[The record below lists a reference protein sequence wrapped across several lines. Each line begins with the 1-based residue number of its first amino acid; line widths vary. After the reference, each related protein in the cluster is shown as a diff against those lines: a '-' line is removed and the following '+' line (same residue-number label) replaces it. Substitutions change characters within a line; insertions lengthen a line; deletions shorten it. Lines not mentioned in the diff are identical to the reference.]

1 MQNVIDKIQGMI
13 VKQSSPDMTESQRY
27 YITGLADAL
36 QVIEDYMNEKLTVGK
51 SYYVIMFKEP
61 NHHFPYIDY
70 MRCYKISE
78 KGKPSY
84 CFTRS
89 EYGKFPSPD
98 LVLYSKSGLARRVFD
113 TKESAELGKSCYW
126 S

>member
-1 MQNVIDKIQGMI
+1 MQDMVEKIKGMI
-13 VKQSSPDMTESQRY
+13 ATQSCPDMTECQRY

-36 QVIEDYMNEKLTVGK
+36 QVVVEYMNNKLAIGK
-51 SYYVIMFKEP
+51 TYYVIMFKEP
-61 NHHFPYIDY
+61 NNKFPYIDV

-89 EYGKFPSPD
+89 VRGRHPQPD
-98 LVLYSKSGLARRVFD
+98 LVLYSKSGLARRVFN
-113 TKESAELGKSCYW
+113 TRKAAELGMSCYW
-126 S
+126 N